1 LHATPDAL
9 VPIVVGAGTVR
20 PRATP
25 TSLAVGHDRV
35 VVPEAGVAVAAG
47 AETAAV
53 GGAVPAA
60 ALVAADELVL
70 APPQA
75 ATAREQRSA
84 APAAMPR
91 R

>member
-1 LHATPDAL
+1 MLAAL
-9 VPIVVGAGTVR
+9 APSTVGAGRPVI
-20 PRATP
+20 PRAESTA
-25 TSLAVGHDRV
+25 LAVGQEV
-35 VVPEAGVAVAAG
+35 AEPEAGVAVG

-53 GGAVPAA
+53 GVAVPAA
-60 ALVAADELVL
+60 ALVAGGGLLL

-84 APAAMPR
+84 APAPAPR